1 MIKDSQDQNINHL
14 KCLVVY
20 SMAKQKQKQKQ
31 NKTKQ
36 KFEYSSRFI
45 NSSINNYN

>member
-20 SMAKQKQKQKQ
+20 SMAKQKQKQ
-31 NKTKQ
+31 NKTRT

>member
-20 SMAKQKQKQKQ
+20 SMAKQKQ
-31 NKTKQ
+31 NKTKT

>member
-31 NKTKQ
+31 NKTK
-36 KFEYSSRFI
+36 FEYSSRFI

>member
-1 MIKDSQDQNINHL
+1 MFSGLFNGK
-14 KCLVVY
+14 
-20 SMAKQKQKQKQ
+20 AKA
-31 NKTKQ
+31 KTKTKTKTRT